1 MAQAPLSDH
10 TEELSNLS
18 QALGLQYPVGTKQ
31 INKAALVLSYLM
43 SRGIKG
49 TIDLIEDN
57 SNRSFYIDEFSQEI
71 YQIYYSNTV
80 SLYTRSK
87 PIEVN
92 DISTLK
98 GIEDKVQESSR
109 FESVVSNKSKFRQI
123 KEIEESQ
130 KIKDELV
137 KSYDLG
143 PDPRKDLIEYKV
155 RKELLTL
162 MKANPQGIDRL
173 EQMYDAR
180 EELTPFGWA
189 RQIKAGYYNVLLGGR
204 DRSSVDT
211 TKSIINNLDRAQASI
226 STIPADTGKD
236 SISKG

>member
-57 SNRSFYIDEFSQEI
+57 TNKSLYIDDFSQEI
-71 YQIYYSNTV
+71 YQIYHSNTV
-80 SLYTRSK
+80 SLYTKSK
-87 PIEVN
+87 PIEVSN
-92 DISTLK
+92 LSALE
-98 GIEDKVQESSR
+98 GIENAVSPAFRSVSSR
-109 FESVVSNKSKFRQI
+109 RSNSK
-123 KEIEESQ
+123 EEEENQ
-130 KIKDELV
+130 RIKDELV

-143 PDPRKDLIEYKV
+143 PSPEKDLIEYKV

-162 MKANPQGIDRL
+162 IKANPGGIDRL
-173 EQMYDAR
+173 EQMYDAQNKR
-180 EELTPFGWA
+180 TPFRWVYD
-189 RQIKAGYYNVLLGGR
+189 IKEGYFNVLLGGKNR
-204 DRSSVDT
+204 RAVATSKKLKNQLNRATNRV
-211 TKSIINNLDRAQASI
+211 NNL
-226 STIPADTGKD
+226 PAETGKD
-236 SISKG
+236 SIRRG

>member
-18 QALGLQYPVGTKQ
+18 QAIGLQYPVGTKQ

-57 SNRSFYIDEFSQEI
+57 SNKSFYIDEFSQEI

-98 GIEDKVQESSR
+98 GIEDKAQEASK

-143 PDPRKDLIEYKV
+143 PDPKKDLIEYKV

-173 EQMYDAR
+173 EQMYDAQDR
-180 EELTPFGWA
+180 LTPFGWV
-189 RQIKAGYYNVLLGGR
+189 RQIKVGYFNVLLGGKNR
-204 DRSSVDT
+204 RATDANKLVV
-211 TKSIINNLDRAQASI
+211 NQLDRA
-226 STIPADTGKD
+226 TNRVNNTPAEIGGD
-236 SISKG
+236 SIKKG

>member
-18 QALGLQYPVGTKQ
+18 QAIGLQYPVGTKQ

-57 SNRSFYIDEFSQEI
+57 SDKSFYIDEFSQEI

-98 GIEDKVQESSR
+98 GIEDKAQEASK

-143 PDPRKDLIEYKV
+143 PDPKKDLIEYKV

-173 EQMYDAR
+173 EQMYDAQDR
-180 EELTPFGWA
+180 LTPFGWV
-189 RQIKAGYYNVLLGGR
+189 RQIKVGYFNVLLGGKNR
-204 DRSSVDT
+204 RATDANKLVV
-211 TKSIINNLDRAQASI
+211 NQLDRA
-226 STIPADTGKD
+226 TNRVNNTPAEIGGD
-236 SISKG
+236 SIKKG